1 MSVLSVET
9 CRLAV
14 ADDMCS
20 RWVVLNAAWNGH
32 IYYDLQSPWGRIL
45 KELTAMPPDPDVMP
59 CMAIETAICWTV
71 WRLKVDPY
79 PPDRY
84 W

>member
-1 MSVLSVET
+1 MITLSAET

-14 ADDMCS
+14 ANDLCS
-20 RWVVLNAAWNGH
+20 RWMVLNAAWNGH
-32 IYYDLQSPWGRIL
+32 IEYDIHSPWGRIL
-45 KELTAMPPDPDVMP
+45 KELTEIPPDSEAVP
-59 CMAIETAICWTV
+59 CIAIENAICWTV

-79 PPDRY
+79 PMNRT